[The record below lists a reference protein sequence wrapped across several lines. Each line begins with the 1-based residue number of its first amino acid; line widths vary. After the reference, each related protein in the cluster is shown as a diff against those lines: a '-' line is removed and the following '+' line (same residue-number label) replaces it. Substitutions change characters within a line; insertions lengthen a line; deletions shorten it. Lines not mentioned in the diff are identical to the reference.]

1 MLNKSEDKSE
11 EKRLEDVQTL
21 RDFSE
26 VFPEDLPGLQPKRQF
41 EFQIDLVLGVAPG
54 ASVLFVKKKDG
65 SFRMCIDY
73 RKLNKVTMK
82 NLYPLLRINDLFD
95 QLQGSRV
102 YSKIDL
108 RSGYQQ
114 LRVREEDIQKTAFKT
129 CYGHYAF
136 QVMSFRLTNAPA
148 VFMDLMNQVCKPYSD
163 KFVIVF
169 FDDILIYSN
178 SEKEHAEPIK
188 LILEFLKKKELYTK
202 FLKCEFWLSK
212 KSVKFDWSE
221 KAKAAFQFLKQKLC
235 STPILSLPKGS
246 ENFMVYCDASRKGL
260 GAVLM
265 QKEKYVV
272 FTDHKSLQHILDQK
286 ELNMRQRRLLEIL
299 SDYDCE
305 IRYHPGKADVV
316 ADALSQ
322 KERNK
327 PLRVRALVLT
337 IGLNLPVQILN
348 AQVGA
353 IRDENFGTE
362 DLCGMMKKLEQHTDG
377 TLCLNMRSWIPCRVN
392 LRELIMHESH
402 KSKYSIHLGS
412 DKMYQDLKKLYWWL
426 DMKDEISTYVD
437 EPLAISLDEIQIDDK
452 LKFIKEPVKIMDRE
466 VKRLKQNCILI
477 VKVKLSN
484 LIHESAIDQEHLLRG
499 CNNIKG
505 YSRLFN
511 FTRDD
516 VISPFRGEMKLNS
529 KDTPVLLRQ
538 KGEKGVNEEG
548 NVKVLRGY

>member
-41 EFQIDLVLGVAPG
+41 EFQIDLVLGVAPV
-54 ASVLFVKKKDG
+54 ARAL
-65 SFRMCIDY
+65 
-73 RKLNKVTMK
+73 
-82 NLYPLLRINDLFD
+82 
-95 QLQGSRV
+95 
-102 YSKIDL
+102 
-108 RSGYQQ
+108 
-114 LRVREEDIQKTAFKT
+114 VREEDIQKTAFKT

-286 ELNMRQRRLLEIL
+286 ELNMRQR
-299 SDYDCE
+299 
-305 IRYHPGKADVV
+305 KADVV

-477 VKVKLSN
+477 VKVHWNSGRGPEFTWE
-484 LIHESAIDQEHLLRG
+484 HEDR
-499 CNNIKG
+499 
-505 YSRLFN
+505 
-511 FTRDD
+511 
-516 VISPFRGEMKLNS
+516 MK
-529 KDTPVLLRQ
+529 K
-538 KGEKGVNEEG
+538 
-548 NVKVLRGY
+548 